1 MTKVFDSRNDTG
13 HTAKPRDLQDFPSLR
28 YPYGVIWFGFI
39 AHRDYSP
46 LKIAGMNTDT
56 VKTSTELQA
65 VDARSDNMLRT
76 TQAAIVSLFNRLLHW
91 KGGRVG
97 KKLVLLGLLPSG
109 IALGYLFY
117 LSIVAGFVV
126 SHLGG
131 GAASGKPGRVK
142 SLILPLRQ
150 YELHFH
156 HWFLASIAAVSAAIH
171 GFSIGNPSMFYGFL
185 SGLTLQGIYC
195 YTDWYRILKR
205 KVLVPVYESVHI
217 TNY

>member
-1 MTKVFDSRNDTG
+1 
-13 HTAKPRDLQDFPSLR
+13 
-28 YPYGVIWFGFI
+28 
-39 AHRDYSP
+39 
-46 LKIAGMNTDT
+46 MNTDTDT
-56 VKTSTELQA
+56 VKTGTELQA

-91 KGGRVG
+91 KEGGVG

-109 IALGYLFY
+109 IALGYPFY
-117 LSIVAGFVV
+117 LSIIVGFVV
-126 SHLGG
+126 SHLCGG
-131 GAASGKPGRVK
+131 EASGKRGRVK

-156 HWFLASIAAVSAAIH
+156 HWLLASITAVSAAIH
-171 GFSIGNPSMFYGFL
+171 GFSIGNPGVFYGLL

-205 KVLVPVYESVHI
+205 KALVPVYESVDI